1 MTLAD
6 VRQAFGT
13 RKPLIQEQLSQ
24 SQNTFRET
32 GLGSLGAPSF
42 IQSEH
47 STPLCPWFVYQ
58 LGLNISLRKWLGGL

>member
-1 MTLAD
+1 MTLVD
-6 VRQAFGT
+6 VRQEFGT

-32 GLGSLGAPSF
+32 GPGSSGVLPF

-47 STPLCPWFVYQ
+47 SASLCPFVYQ
-58 LGLNISLRKWLGGL
+58 LGLNISLRTWLGGL